1 MPPSGTY
8 FMSLMDVPDTHV
20 RQATYGGRISDKR
33 YLVVSIWDDTVNLH
47 LVHSMQGH
55 EDAKPIT
62 LDQLD
67 MIIFI
72 KGLTE

>member
-1 MPPSGTY
+1 MLPSGTY
-8 FMSLMDVPDTHV
+8 FISLMDVPDTYI
-20 RQATYGGRISDKR
+20 RQVTYVGRISDKR
-33 YLVVSIWDDTVNLH
+33 YLVVSVWDDTVNLH

-62 LDQLD
+62 LEQLD
-67 MIIFI
+67 MVIFI

>member
-1 MPPSGTY
+1 MLPSGTY
-8 FMSLMDVPDTHV
+8 FISLMDVPDTHV
-20 RQATYGGRISDKR
+20 RRVTYGRRISDKR
-33 YLVVSIWDDTVNLH
+33 YLVVSVWDDTVNLH

-67 MIIFI
+67 MIMFI
-72 KGLTE
+72 KGLAE

>member
-1 MPPSGTY
+1 MLPSGTY

-20 RQATYGGRISDKR
+20 RRATYGGRISDKR

>member
-1 MPPSGTY
+1 MLPSGTY
-8 FMSLMDVPDTHV
+8 FISLIDVPDTYI
-20 RQATYGGRISDKR
+20 RQVTYVGRISDKR
-33 YLVVSIWDDTVNLH
+33 YLVVSVWDDTVNLH

-62 LDQLD
+62 LEQLD
-67 MIIFI
+67 MVIFI

>member
-1 MPPSGTY
+1 MLPSGTY
-8 FMSLMDVPDTHV
+8 FISLMDVPDTYI
-20 RQATYGGRISDKR
+20 RQVTYVGRISDKR
-33 YLVVSIWDDTVNLH
+33 YLVVSVWGDTVNLH

-62 LDQLD
+62 LEQLD
-67 MIIFI
+67 MVIFI

>member
-1 MPPSGTY
+1 MLPSGTY
-8 FMSLMDVPDTHV
+8 FISLMDVPDTHL

-33 YLVVSIWDDTVNLH
+33 YLVVSVWDDTINLH

-62 LDQLD
+62 LDQLG

-72 KGLTE
+72 KGLAE